1 MTDLFFQGKIIR
13 QSTYN
18 KKDIMRRVKKMK
30 KTFEKRA
37 KSVIVN
43 NISDELGGV
52 GNLKNLKKCKAK
64 KLIFLFKGT

>member
-43 NISDELGGV
+43 NISDELGG
-52 GNLKNLKKCKAK
+52 GAILK
-64 KLIFLFKGT
+64 I